1 MKKISQEELK
11 NILDDHKLWLDVS
24 KQGGKRA
31 DLSNTDL
38 SHVDLSYKN
47 LFNANLSN
55 ADLSNADLSNADLSS
70 VDLSYANLSNADLAY
85 ADLSYANLSCT
96 NLSDANLFNVTLF
109 YADLFNANLHK
120 ADLSHAN
127 LCKVDLSY
135 ADLSDANLI
144 EVINKNIEGEEIIAV
159 QVTTLRKNNLISYWT
174 KLDIWT
180 TGCFQGTLEELKKD
194 IEKTYKNNSF
204 LRTRYER
211 AINYILEEVK
221 INKEKK

>member
-55 ADLSNADLSNADLSS
+55 ADLSNADLSN
-70 VDLSYANLSNADLAY
+70 VDLSNANLSNADLAY
-85 ADLSYANLSCT
+85 ANLS
-96 NLSDANLFNVTLF
+96 